1 MTSVKSKFAKF
12 VDATVGAVLI
22 FVAATAVLRYYTTLQ
37 LAMFA
42 ASCVTFCALV
52 MLTFRSRKQSDAQK
66 LSKNADGMFFDFMFE
81 SDAAPAKLLYSGL
94 KSKGLEVKRHGNG
107 VYAGSTA
114 AFTLF
119 DGRLDDKTA
128 ARMIARAKHYGATKA
143 VILCKL
149 PPAATPDVDGFTV
162 RTVCGEKVYKL
173 FASLGAL
180 PKHRFEQKRSKRFAA
195 FGNAL
200 GKDKIVRYLLLAA
213 SMTALTVLFDYSVTT
228 IACAVI
234 CAALFVASAIFNIVK
249 AARAKRIT
257 D

>member
-12 VDATVGAVLI
+12 VDATVGATLI
-22 FVAATAVLRYYTTLQ
+22 FAAATAVLRYYTTLYF
-37 LAMFA
+37 AMFA
-42 ASCVTFCALV
+42 ASCLTFCAVV
-52 MLTFRSRKQSDAQK
+52 MLSFRSRKKSDAQK

-81 SDAAPAKLLYSGL
+81 NDAAPAKLLCRGL
-94 KSKGLEVKRHGNG
+94 KAKGIDAKVRGNG
-107 VYAGSTA
+107 VYMGNTA
-114 AFTLF
+114 AFTVF

-128 ARMIARAKHYGATKA
+128 ARMISRAKHYGATKA

-162 RTVCGEKVYKL
+162 KTVCGEDVYKL

-180 PKHRFEQKRSKRFAA
+180 PKHRFEQKRGKRFAA
-195 FGNAL
+195 FRSAL

-249 AARAKRIT
+249 AAKAKK
-257 D
+257 